1 VTPHPLAVLLDDAA
15 RGRFPDPDGL
25 VEVLPPAGTAMAVV
39 GFTAHYAIA
48 VNLPEEWVRER
59 LPEGDLIAPLSAPF
73 LAELGSKIGR
83 RDDGIDAVLAA
94 GGLEGEPALAETG
107 AAAHPR
113 AVRAFARRDEV
124 RVFEG
129 DGAVVT
135 FGRGL
140 AGRAEVSIEVEPAAR
155 GRGVARRALVES
167 RRLVGPDGVLFAQV
181 APGNAASLRA
191 FLRAGF
197 EPIGSEALFL

>member
-1 VTPHPLAVLLDDAA
+1 VTRHRLAVLLEDAA
-15 RGRFPDPDGL
+15 RGRFPEPDGL

-39 GFTAHYAIA
+39 GFTAHFAIA
-48 VNLPEEWVRER
+48 ADVPEAWLRER
-59 LPEGDLIAPLSAPF
+59 LPDDDLLAPLSAPF
-73 LAELGSKIGR
+73 LAELGRRIGR
-83 RDDGIDAVLAA
+83 SDDGIDVVLAA
-94 GGLEGEPALAETG
+94 GGLEGEAALRETG

-113 AVRAFARRDEV
+113 AARAFARRADV

-140 AGRAEVSIEVEPAAR
+140 AGRAEVSIEVDRAAR
-155 GRGVARRALVES
+155 GRGVARRALVEA
-167 RRLVGPDGVLFAQV
+167 RRLVGPDGVVFAQI

>member
-1 VTPHPLAVLLDDAA
+1 MTPHPLAALLEDAA
-15 RGRFPDPDGL
+15 RGRFPAPDGQ
-25 VEVLPPAGTAMAVV
+25 VELLPAAGPAMAVV

-48 VNLPEEWVRER
+48 ADVPVAWLRER
-59 LPEGDLIAPLSAPF
+59 LPEGDLLAPLSAPF
-73 LAELGSKIGR
+73 LAELGRKIGR
-83 RDDGIDAVLAA
+83 RDDGIDVVLTAA
-94 GGLEGEPALAETG
+94 GLDGDPALTETG

-113 AVRAFARRDEV
+113 AARAFARREDV

-140 AGRAEVSIEVEPAAR
+140 AGRAEVSIEVDPHAR
-155 GRGVARRALVES
+155 GRGVARRALVEG
-167 RRLVGPDGVLFAQV
+167 RKLVGPGGVVFAQV
-181 APGNAASLRA
+181 APANAPSLRA

>member
-1 VTPHPLAVLLDDAA
+1 VTRHRLAVLLEDAA
-15 RGRFPDPDGL
+15 RGRFPEPDGL

-39 GFTAHYAIA
+39 GFTAHFAIA
-48 VNLPEEWVRER
+48 ADVPEAWLRER
-59 LPEGDLIAPLSAPF
+59 LPDDDLLAPLSAPF
-73 LAELGSKIGR
+73 LAELGRRIGR
-83 RDDGIDAVLAA
+83 IDDGIDVVLAA
-94 GGLEGEPALAETG
+94 GGLDGDAALTETG

-113 AVRAFARRDEV
+113 AARAFARRADV

-140 AGRAEVSIEVEPAAR
+140 AGRAEVSIEVDRAAR
-155 GRGVARRALVES
+155 GRGFARRALVEA
-167 RRLVGPDGVLFAQV
+167 RRLVGPDGVVFAQI

>member
-1 VTPHPLAVLLDDAA
+1 VTSHRLAALLEDAA

-48 VNLPEEWVRER
+48 VDLAAEWVRER
-59 LPEGDLIAPLSAPF
+59 LPEGDLIAPF
-73 LAELGSKIGR
+73 LAELGGKIGR
-83 RDDGIDAVLAA
+83 RDDGIDVVLAA
-94 GGLEGEPALAETG
+94 GGLDGEPALTETG
-107 AAAHPR
+107 TAAHPR
-113 AVRAFARRDEV
+113 AARAFARRADV
-124 RVFEG
+124 RVFEAE
-129 DGAVVT
+129 GAVVT

-155 GRGVARRALVES
+155 GRGVARRALVEA
-167 RRLVGPDGVLFAQV
+167 RRLVGADGVVFAQV

>member
-1 VTPHPLAVLLDDAA
+1 VTPHPLAALLEDAA
-15 RGRFPDPDGL
+15 RGRFPDPDGR
-25 VEVLPPAGTAMAVV
+25 VELLPAAGPAMAVV

-48 VNLPEEWVRER
+48 ADVPEAWLRGR
-59 LPEGDLIAPLSAPF
+59 LPEGDLLAPLSAPF
-73 LAELGSKIGR
+73 LAELGRKIGR
-83 RDDGIDAVLAA
+83 RDDGIDVVLAA
-94 GGLEGEPALAETG
+94 AGLDGAPALTETG

-113 AVRAFARRDEV
+113 AARAFARRDGV

-140 AGRAEVSIEVEPAAR
+140 AGRAEVSIEVDPHAR
-155 GRGVARRALVES
+155 GRGVARRALVEA
-167 RRLVGPDGVLFAQV
+167 RKLVGPGGVVFAQV

>member
-1 VTPHPLAVLLDDAA
+1 MTPHPLAALLEDAA
-15 RGRFPDPDGL
+15 RGRFPDPDGQ
-25 VEVLPPAGTAMAVV
+25 VELLPAAGAAAAVV

-48 VNLPEEWVRER
+48 ADVPEAWLRER
-59 LPEGDLIAPLSAPF
+59 LPAGDLLAPLSAPF
-73 LAELGSKIGR
+73 LAELGRTIGR
-83 RDDGIDAVLAA
+83 RDDGIDVVLAA
-94 GGLEGEPALAETG
+94 AGLDGEPALTETG
-107 AAAHPR
+107 ADAHPR
-113 AVRAFARRDEV
+113 AARAFARRDDV
-124 RVFEG
+124 RVFEC

-140 AGRAEVSIEVEPAAR
+140 AGRAEVSIEVEPRAR
-155 GRGVARRALVES
+155 GRGVARRALVEA
-167 RRLVGPDGVLFAQV
+167 RKLVGPGGVVFAQV